1 MMRENRA
8 NCERKRSTKTNREP
22 YASEYDRPPPTP
34 PPSTLPPP
42 LPLFPPSKLDDERSD
57 RFDEEYDMAVC
68 QAGGEVGMWMTT
80 RVLVTVAVGSPPQ
93 VQARPGSQRVCCRT
107 FRCDVVYCQTSPTPA
122 KYKSSQASRK
132 FE

>member
-1 MMRENRA
+1 MRENRT
-8 NCERKRSTKTNREP
+8 NCEPKAIAQDQCEP

-42 LPLFPPSKLDDERSD
+42 LPLFPPSKLDDERND
-57 RFDEEYDMAVC
+57 RFDEEYDMAGC
-68 QAGGEVGMWMTT
+68 QAGGRVGMWMTT
-80 RVLVTVAVGSPPQ
+80 RVLVTVAIWSPPQ

-107 FRCDVVYCQTSPTPA
+107 FRWDVVYCQTSPTTA